1 MQIAPKN
8 YYGGITE
15 EHVIHFEQ
23 RIGAR
28 LPEEYRQFLIRYNGG
43 WFEKR
48 HVLFFN
54 HFAEKNQF
62 ADLNVLHGISSE
74 NNKLMGTGMV
84 LVSRSNRQPPQ
95 VIVIGNNS
103 GTGLF
108 CLAVRGENYGKIYF
122 WDDQIIYGY
131 IEEEEDASEAERDMN
146 NVFWLADSFHEF
158 IAKLEEDPYE

>member
-23 RIGAR
+23 QIGAR

-43 WFEKR
+43 QFEKKDIR
-48 HVLFFN
+48 FFN
-54 HFAEKNQF
+54 HFTETKQF
-62 ADLNVLHGISSE
+62 ADLNCLHGISSE
-74 NNKLMGTGMV
+74 NNKMMGVV
-84 LVSRSNRQPPQ
+84 LQSSSSRQPPQ

-122 WDDQIIYGY
+122 WDAQIIYGY
-131 IEEEEDASEAERDMN
+131 IEEEEEASEAERDMN

-158 IAKLEEDPYE
+158 IEKLEEDRYE